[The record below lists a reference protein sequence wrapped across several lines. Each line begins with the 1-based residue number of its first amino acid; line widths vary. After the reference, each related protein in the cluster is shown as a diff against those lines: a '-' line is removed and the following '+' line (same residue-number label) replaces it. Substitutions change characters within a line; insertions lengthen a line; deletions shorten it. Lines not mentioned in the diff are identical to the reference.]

1 MIPTIKNID
10 IQLNKPLLNKFGE
23 ALIISRR
30 KNRVVFWRF
39 FFVAPSMRTAG
50 LDVPLSLVTMPWR
63 EHIRGRGCSSFTR
76 KRSSRFVPIFAH
88 DAWVYRGGG
97 SGAVVQ
103 YTPSVLSA
111 SCLERRFN
119 QYRNLNHPSALAPA
133 FSASRLVLVSA
144 PRSACLLAM
153 LPRCAGMWAG
163 LRGRDS
169 AHRTPWRDYH

>member
-1 MIPTIKNID
+1 MSRQTWGRRVWMSRFRWSPCLGENTLEGGGAPVVPANA
-10 IQLNKPLLNKFGE
+10 QTLL
-23 ALIISRR
+23 LQSSRT
-30 KNRVVFWRF
+30 V
-39 FFVAPSMRTAG
+39 
-50 LDVPLSLVTMPWR
+50 
-63 EHIRGRGCSSFTR
+63 RGCIAAAEVA
-76 KRSSRFVPIFAH
+76 RF
-88 DAWVYRGGG
+88 
-97 SGAVVQ
+97 VQ